1 MDYIER
7 EQWIEACQMFF
18 DAYVKYQMDG
28 TEAHWYESN
37 DRSIEIA
44 FFDNGGDLMVKLFC
58 PEVMRTLTGYSDG
71 AADKTEKIITMLRW
85 LVWEAAFPD
94 VYDITTADSEQEYDL
109 LRSILID
116 RYRRCYYTYCA
127 NDDWKGKGEEHFIIA
142 LHSKQIRVCFYP
154 SDMWDVNGYID
165 VKLVSL
171 ESGEHFDT
179 VIPQDEDDPVE
190 IIREIQRMAW
200 ETA

>member
-1 MDYIER
+1 MEYIER
-7 EQWIEACQMFF
+7 VQWVEACQMFF

-37 DRSIEIA
+37 DRSIEIS

-71 AADKTEKIITMLRW
+71 SADKTEKIITMLRW

-94 VYDITTADSEQEYDL
+94 VYDITTADSEKEYKQI
-109 LRSILID
+109 RTILTT
-116 RYRRCYYTYCA
+116 RYSRCYYTYCA
-127 NDDWKGKGEEHFIIA
+127 EDYWKGEGEERFIIA
-142 LHSKQIRVCFYP
+142 LHGKQVRVCFYP

-171 ESGEHFDT
+171 ESGECFDT
-179 VIPQDEDDPVE
+179 VIPQDEDYPVE